1 MGCPGMLTG
10 VTVVDFSRHLPGP
23 ICTMRLADLGAEV
36 IEVETFPDYDQGRSV
51 DTTNREAKGQEGFYL
66 RSHRNHKSISLN
78 LRTDE
83 GKALAFALAKQ
94 ADVVVESYRPGVLR
108 HLGLDYDSLWAVHPA
123 VIYCSV
129 TGYGQS
135 GELSQLGGQD
145 LNVQAV
151 SGFLSTIRDVAGV
164 PVITDA
170 PITDFALGLY
180 ASEQICA
187 ALVQRLRTGRG
198 AYLDV
203 ASADLFSSWM
213 GLFAIFSN
221 YKEMVWDQ
229 SNRQGRLAYH
239 VFETSDGHYV
249 ALAALEEKF
258 WLNFCRAVGRED
270 WELHHV
276 ATIIQQPEIYEEM
289 KVLFLTRTQAEWS
302 ELGSEVDC
310 CLTAVEEL
318 DRWADSSY
326 VTSREIAYTLPL
338 VEKRELHM
346 TRQKQTHT
354 EGDRK
359 SPPWCTDHTHELL
372 KRKLNLSED
381 GLQRLVKLGV
391 IPGASA
397 KTGRLSVEQ
406 E

>member
-1 MGCPGMLTG
+1 MLTG

-36 IEVETFPDYDQGRSV
+36 IEVDTFLDYDHGRSV
-51 DTTNREAKGQEGFYL
+51 DTTNGDPTGQGGFFL
-66 RSHRNHKSISLN
+66 RSHRKHKSISLN

-83 GKALAFALAKQ
+83 GKALAFALARQ
-94 ADVVVESYRPGVLR
+94 ADVVVESFRPGVLR

-135 GELSQLGGQD
+135 GELFQLGQHD

-151 SGFLSTIRDVAGV
+151 SGFLSTIRDAAGI
-164 PVITDA
+164 PVITEA
-170 PITDFALGLY
+170 PITDYALGLY

-213 GLFAIFSN
+213 GLHAIFST
-221 YKEMVWDQ
+221 YSDKMWKR
-229 SNRQGRLAYH
+229 SSRQGRLAYQ

-258 WLNFCRAVGRED
+258 WLNFCRAVGRGD
-270 WELHHV
+270 WEQYHLG
-276 ATIIQQPEIYEEM
+276 TISQLPEMNEEM
-289 KVLFLTRTQAEWS
+289 KALFLSRTQAEWS

-318 DRWADSSY
+318 ERWGDSPY
-326 VTSREIAYTLPL
+326 VTSREIAYTLPF
-338 VEKRELHM
+338 VE
-346 TRQKQTHT
+346 QT
-354 EGDRK
+354 EGALERK
-359 SPPWCTDHTHELL
+359 KPALVDGERKAPPWLADHTHDLL
-372 KRKLNLSED
+372 KRKLNLTD
-381 GLQRLVKLGV
+381 TKLRRLVKLGV
-391 IPGASA
+391 IPPATS
-397 KTGRLSVEQ
+397 KTGRLSVE
-406 E
+406 